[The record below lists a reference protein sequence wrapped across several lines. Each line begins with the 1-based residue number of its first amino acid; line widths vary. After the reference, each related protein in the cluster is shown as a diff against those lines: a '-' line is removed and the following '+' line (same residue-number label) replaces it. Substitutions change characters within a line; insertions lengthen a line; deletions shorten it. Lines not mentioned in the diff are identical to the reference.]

1 MKGVDNQI
9 LNIRKMKNAI
19 FILFILLG
27 YNTNAQTNR
36 AQLPALYI
44 EFKETLNGIESMYGA
59 TSSAPNDYTFVF
71 STLLI
76 EGTPN
81 MTDGYGLELT
91 QFPNISAVVIPLA
104 NLSSYLANV
113 GRPLLNT
120 VQIRQE
126 YTSLTSRLERA
137 DYFNEDRRD
146 MYVVEKNT
154 QTQTA
159 KITKVYC
166 SNIICSTE

>member
-1 MKGVDNQI
+1 MKKI
-9 LNIRKMKNAI
+9 MKKII

-27 YNTNAQTNR
+27 YNSKAQTNSV
-36 AQLPALYI
+36 QLPALYI
-44 EFKETLNGIESMYGA
+44 EFQQNYYGIEPMYNSGNA
-59 TSSAPNDYTFVF
+59 NQAYFTF

-76 EGTPN
+76 EGTLN
-81 MTDGYGLELT
+81 MSDGYELELK
-91 QFPNISAVVIPLA
+91 QIPNTTAVVIPLA
-104 NLSSYLANV
+104 NLSTYLANV

-126 YTSLTSRLERA
+126 YTALTSRLERA